1 MNYFLK
7 VGYIALALTF
17 FLSCAT
23 PRGTTIQEK
32 KSFVLNMHDETL
44 AKLYSERPETKSVIK
59 NAAGYSVFSNM
70 NANVYLLSAGNGYG
84 VAVDNST
91 GEKTYMKMNLVGIGP
106 GIGVKDIRA
115 VFAFKNKVAFYDFL
129 EKGWAFGGSADAT
142 AKSGEKGKAIGGE
155 EYFEDD
161 IIIYQMT
168 EAGVAL
174 QATISG
180 TKYQKDN
187 DLN

>member
-7 VGYIALALTF
+7 SGYIVLALI
-17 FLSCAT
+17 FLISCAT
-23 PRGTTIQEK
+23 PKGTTKQEK
-32 KSFVLNMHDETL
+32 KDFVLIMHDETL

-59 NAAGYSVFSNM
+59 NAAGYSVFSSI
-70 NANVYLLSAGNGYG
+70 NANVYLLGAGNGYG
-84 VAVDNST
+84 IAVDNST
-91 GEKTYMKMNLVGIGP
+91 GERTYMKMNLVGIGP
-106 GIGVKDIRA
+106 GFGVKDTRS
-115 VFAFKNKVAFYDFL
+115 VFAFKNKKVFNDFI
-129 EKGWAFGGSADAT
+129 EKGWEFGGSADAT
-142 AKSGEKGKAIGGE
+142 AKSGEKGDAIGGE
-155 EYFEDD
+155 AYFEDD
-161 IIIYQMT
+161 IIVYQMT

>member
-1 MNYFLK
+1 MNYFFKL
-7 VGYIALALTF
+7 GYIVLALIF
-17 FLSCAT
+17 VASCAT
-23 PRGTTIQEK
+23 PKGATKLEK
-32 KSFVLNMHDETL
+32 KKFVLNMHDEAL
-44 AKLYSERPETKSVIK
+44 ANLYSEKPETKSIIN
-59 NAAGYSVFSNM
+59 NAAGYAVFSNI
-70 NANVYLLSAGNGYG
+70 NANVFLISAGNGYG

-91 GEKTYMKMNLVGIGP
+91 IEKTYMKMNLVGIGP
-106 GIGVKDIRA
+106 GLGVKDIRA
-115 VFAFKNKVAFYDFL
+115 VFVFKNKGVFNDFI
-129 EKGWAFGGSADAT
+129 EKGWEFGGSADAA
-142 AKSGEKGKAIGGE
+142 AKSGEKGRAIGGA
-155 EYFEDD
+155 EYFEDE

>member
-7 VGYIALALTF
+7 VGYIALALI
-17 FLSCAT
+17 FLVSCAT
-23 PRGTTIQEK
+23 PKGTTKQEK
-32 KSFVLNMHDETL
+32 KSFVENMHDETL
-44 AKLYSERPETKSVIK
+44 SNLYSERPETKSVIED
-59 NAAGYSVFSNM
+59 AAGYSVFSNI
-70 NANVYLLSAGNGYG
+70 NANVYLFSAGNGYG

-91 GEKTYMKMNLVGIGP
+91 GEKTYMKMHLVGIGP

-115 VFAFKNKVAFYDFL
+115 VFVFKNKVVFNDFI
-129 EKGWAFGGSADAT
+129 EKGWEFGGSADAT
-142 AKSGEKGKAIGGE
+142 AKSGEKGEAIGGE
-155 EYFEDD
+155 AYFEDD

-174 QATISG
+174 QATLSG
-180 TKYQKDN
+180 TKYQKDT

>member
-7 VGYIALALTF
+7 VGYLALGLI
-17 FLSCAT
+17 FLVSCAT
-23 PRGTTIQEK
+23 PKGATKQEK

-44 AKLYSERPETKSVIK
+44 TNLNSARPETKSIIK
-59 NAAGYSVFSNM
+59 NATGYAVFSNI

-91 GEKTYMKMNLVGIGP
+91 GEKTYMKMNLVGVGP
-106 GIGVKDIRA
+106 GIGVKDIRT
-115 VFAFKNKVAFYDFL
+115 VFVFKNKVVFNDFI
-129 EKGWAFGGSADAT
+129 EKGWEFGGSADVT
-142 AKSGEKGKAIGGE
+142 AKSGEKGRAIGGE
-155 EYFEDD
+155 AYFEDS
-161 IIIYQMT
+161 IIINQMT

-174 QATISG
+174 QATLSG
-180 TKYQKDN
+180 TKYQKDY

>member
-1 MNYFLK
+1 MNNFLK
-7 VGYIALALTF
+7 LGYIVLALIF
-17 FLSCAT
+17 VASCAT
-23 PRGTTIQEK
+23 PKGATKHEK
-32 KSFVLNMHDETL
+32 KNFVLNMHDEKL
-44 AKLYSERPETKSVIK
+44 ANLYSERPETKSVIK
-59 NAAGYSVFSNM
+59 NAAGYAVFSNI

-115 VFAFKNKVAFYDFL
+115 VFVFKNKVVLNDFI
-129 EKGWAFGGSADAT
+129 EKGWEFGGSADAT
-142 AKSGEKGKAIGGE
+142 AKSGDKGRAIGGE
-155 EYFEDD
+155 AYFEDD
-161 IIIYQMT
+161 IIIYQIT

-180 TKYQKDN
+180 TKYQKDSN
-187 DLN
+187 LN

>member
-7 VGYIALALTF
+7 AGYIALVLI
-17 FLSCAT
+17 FLVGCAT
-23 PRGTTIQEK
+23 PKGTTKQEK
-32 KSFVLNMHDETL
+32 KNNVLIMHDETL
-44 AKLYSERPETKSVIK
+44 AKLYSEKPETKSVIK
-59 NAAGYSVFSNM
+59 NAAGYSVFSNI

-84 VAVDNST
+84 LAVDNST
-91 GEKTYMKMNLVGIGP
+91 GQKTYMKMNLVGVGP

-115 VFAFKNKVAFYDFL
+115 VFVFKNKEVFKDFL
-129 EKGWAFGGSADAT
+129 EKGWEFGGSADAT
-142 AKSGEKGKAIGGE
+142 AKSGEKGDAIGGE
-155 EYFEDD
+155 AYFEDD

-180 TKYQKDN
+180 TKYQKDTE
-187 DLN
+187 LN